1 MLEDFKDLERGIK
14 GASDKEEKDMFI
26 DLLKDD
32 IKEADGKVDAETQKL
47 IDKLKE
53 MYLGA
58 EKKETP
64 MEKEK
69 EPLKPKAKPKPK
81 ARKKTT
87 PEQKAQNKV
96 KVQNATGKSI
106 EECKEILAKYEA
118 LRGKTTQKDKQR
130 VDKLK
135 EEDKIIDG
143 TNVKTADA
151 ITETTAKQVP
161 KKIKQEVDA
170 IEKEAEKEAKEEV
183 NPKGKTKAEVKKEVE
198 EVKIEKIEEKV
209 KDMTKDLAD
218 KSSELIKAMSK
229 TISDLSPSKDEVRKF
244 LLDIRG
250 QVDVLLKAYKFGG
263 AVQSYNVP
271 WMGGQPM
278 PSYAK
283 GGKFADGGKF
293 KVGDVVEMTDKNKKF
308 GFNSDYYI
316 VEDKVGYDEKDFLIS
331 DVKKRES
338 YVWGEDAFERKLN
351 TYSKGG
357 KFADGGKVN
366 KNIALTIIE
375 QMGGVRRL
383 NMFTGAKNFVAL
395 SNGVSFRIGNKSI
408 NYVKIT
414 LNGKD
419 LYDLTFGLIR
429 SGKLVN
435 KKEYNDVFND
445 QLKSVFE
452 ESTGMYLSFAKGG
465 ELLDGGMVNNN
476 EEYFSYFEYVAKY
489 GGLQDT
495 IYDVKI
501 GINKDEEFGGELV
514 ADYDEITI
522 NDIKEMF
529 GNQIAQR
536 VANGYGRD
544 YVDGDYR
551 SKVIF
556 VNDGL
561 YKKGGKID
569 EIISSD
575 LYHQLRDKDMFKL
588 LFSTKPKMRKLFNPK
603 NTNGLD
609 TERPYGISI
618 RYGRDIYKYNY
629 PIQEYRDDDFETAKK
644 IIASFYNEKY
654 SKGGKFADG
663 GEVIKGFNPK
673 DFSLQEIDSKLLSKA
688 IFLQWLREGDST
700 YSADKRDVVWNGR
713 QSSTKWN
720 AIKNKR
726 FTMSDYGQV
735 SMDKG
740 SENLYFTV
748 IIYELDGYD
757 PMELQMYSKDNH
769 SDLKSFANSF
779 ISKMAKGGSTYG
791 GDGEEYIYPSEEERI
806 DEMAKHWN
814 SEGWASSSVSKQGD
828 DGEFFDKIGVDSDK
842 VGITSQTG
850 NDIIYYDVNRPSYF
864 NRDFAKGGKFADGG
878 KVLMEISTHKAVR
891 NGDKIDIIS
900 KGIEIDDLK
909 FNDEKLYSIPYEN
922 IDDLLPIFDGLE
934 ENNRINLS
942 EYEYK
947 KGGKLPRK
955 KGLGWKRDRERISQ
969 EPHEQAYKSKRK
981 GNYSSFEMGGKTMI
995 DEEFSNVPEELEEVF
1010 GMYNEDED
1018 SYSEMKRLKAIANQR
1033 GYDFDYGLDGE
1044 PTEFWE
1050 INKMAKGGEVKDEYK
1065 DFFKRYEENEENN
1078 YHTENAIMLV
1088 SEFGTADEL
1097 KRLMEIQQMHE
1108 NQGYL
1113 TVEQSREQYEIQKP
1127 YYRQMFAKGG
1137 RTTRAIN
1144 QDRAR
1149 LSKEKH
1155 EQTYLPK
1162 RKGDYSSFDKGGQ
1175 TYAEGNK
1182 FKNNDRAKVRIKDN
1196 VKGTQWY
1203 SENEEYEVFR
1213 WMGDWA
1219 LANDDLNR
1227 GIKSTDAIVIERY
1240 SEGGKTDFIQDAVDS
1255 PNFREG
1261 AFTRKAEARGMSTD
1275 AFMNQV
1281 LHSPNLYDERTRKQ
1295 AQFMKNAFND

>member
-1 MLEDFKDLERGIK
+1 MSKENLLLIEEVLDAEKSKEDRQIILEGLKDQIK
-14 GASDKEEKDMFI
+14 EFEKDADADFQEEI
-26 DLLKDD
+26 DRVKSKFG
-32 IKEADGKVDAETQKL
+32 IG
-47 IDKLKE
+47 
-53 MYLGA
+53 GA
-58 EKKETP
+58 KKKETP
-64 MEKEK
+64 TVEKKPTVENKAEVKFYENKIKSLESEAQQLKMSRTNASSDEARFIYDRKIRENKEILSNTKILLKAEK
-69 EPLKPKAKPKPK
+69 GTAPKPKATPKAKATPKPK

-135 EEDKIIDG
+135 DEDKIIDG

-198 EVKIEKIEEKV
+198 EIKIEKIEEKV

-283 GGKFADGGKF
+283 GGKVEFETKLIKGYADELKDYTHFAIHKPTNSIAGNWDYKEYDKEELMENKDDYFFMDLKDDHEGNVDRF
-293 KVGDVVEMTDKNKKF
+293 KKSDFAIITRSGLKNK
-308 GFNSDYYI
+308 GID
-316 VEDKVGYDEKDFLIS
+316 
-331 DVKKRES
+331 
-338 YVWGEDAFERKLN
+338 LN
-351 TYSKGG
+351 
-357 KFADGGKVN
+357 
-366 KNIALTIIE
+366 
-375 QMGGVRRL
+375 
-383 NMFTGAKNFVAL
+383 
-395 SNGVSFRIGNKSI
+395 
-408 NYVKIT
+408 NY
-414 LNGKD
+414 
-419 LYDLTFGLIR
+419 
-429 SGKLVN
+429 
-435 KKEYNDVFND
+435 DVFNG
-445 QLKSVFE
+445 Q
-452 ESTGMYLSFAKGG
+452 
-465 ELLDGGMVNNN
+465 
-476 EEYFSYFEYVAKY
+476 KY
-489 GGLQDT
+489 
-495 IYDVKI
+495 
-501 GINKDEEFGGELV
+501 
-514 ADYDEITI
+514 A
-522 NDIKEMF
+522 
-529 GNQIAQR
+529 
-536 VANGYGRD
+536 
-544 YVDGDYR
+544 
-551 SKVIF
+551 
-556 VNDGL
+556 
-561 YKKGGKID
+561 KGGKID

-575 LYHQLRDKDMFKL
+575 LYQQLRDKDMFKL

-603 NTNGLD
+603 NTNSLG
-609 TERPYGISI
+609 TESPYGIAI
-618 RYGRDIYKYNY
+618 GEGRDIYKYNY

-644 IIASFYNEKY
+644 IIASFYNEK
-654 SKGGKFADG
+654 
-663 GEVIKGFNPK
+663 
-673 DFSLQEIDSKLLSKA
+673 
-688 IFLQWLREGDST
+688 
-700 YSADKRDVVWNGR
+700 
-713 QSSTKWN
+713 
-720 AIKNKR
+720 
-726 FTMSDYGQV
+726 
-735 SMDKG
+735 
-740 SENLYFTV
+740 
-748 IIYELDGYD
+748 
-757 PMELQMYSKDNH
+757 
-769 SDLKSFANSF
+769 
-779 ISKMAKGGSTYG
+779 
-791 GDGEEYIYPSEEERI
+791 
-806 DEMAKHWN
+806 
-814 SEGWASSSVSKQGD
+814 
-828 DGEFFDKIGVDSDK
+828 
-842 VGITSQTG
+842 
-850 NDIIYYDVNRPSYF
+850 
-864 NRDFAKGGKFADGG
+864 FAKGGKFADGG

-1010 GMYNEDED
+1010 GMYNEDEET
-1018 SYSEMKRLKAIANQR
+1018 YSEMKRLKGIANQR

-1162 RKGDYSSFDKGGQ
+1162 RKGDYSSFDKGGKTNWVQ
-1175 TYAEGNK
+1175 DVVDNPS
-1182 FKNNDRAKVRIKDN
+1182 FKED
-1196 VKGTQWY
+1196 
-1203 SENEEYEVFR
+1203 
-1213 WMGDWA
+1213 
-1219 LANDDLNR
+1219 
-1227 GIKSTDAIVIERY
+1227 
-1240 SEGGKTDFIQDAVDS
+1240 
-1255 PNFREG
+1255 

>member
-1 MLEDFKDLERGIK
+1 MSKENLLLIEEVLDAEKSKEDRQIILEGLKDQIK
-14 GASDKEEKDMFI
+14 EFEKDADADFQEEI
-26 DLLKDD
+26 DRVKSKFG
-32 IKEADGKVDAETQKL
+32 IG
-47 IDKLKE
+47 
-53 MYLGA
+53 GA
-58 EKKETP
+58 KKKTT
-64 MEKEK
+64 
-69 EPLKPKAKPKPK
+69 PKPK
-81 ARKKTT
+81 ATPKAKARAKTT
-87 PEQKAQNKV
+87 PEQKAKNRE
-96 KVQNATGKSI
+96 KVQNATGKTI

-130 VDKLK
+130 VEKLK
-135 EEDKIIDG
+135 DEDKIIDG

-283 GGKFADGGKF
+283 GGKVEFETKLIKGYADELKDYTHFAIHKPTNSIAGNWDYKEYDKEELMENKDDYFFMDLKDDHEGNVDRFKKSDFAIITRSGLKNKGIDLNNYDVFNGQKYAKGGKIDEIISSDLYQQLRDKDMF
-293 KVGDVVEMTDKNKKF
+293 KLLFSTKPKM
-308 GFNSDYYI
+308 
-316 VEDKVGYDEKDFLIS
+316 
-331 DVKKRES
+331 
-338 YVWGEDAFERKLN
+338 RKLFNPKN
-351 TYSKGG
+351 TNSLGTESPYGIAIGEGRDIYKYNYPIQEYRDDDFETAKKIIASFYNEKFAKGG
-357 KFADGGKVN
+357 KFADGGMVN
-366 KNIALTIIE
+366 
-375 QMGGVRRL
+375 
-383 NMFTGAKNFVAL
+383 
-395 SNGVSFRIGNKSI
+395 SNG
-408 NYVKIT
+408 
-414 LNGKD
+414 
-419 LYDLTFGLIR
+419 
-429 SGKLVN
+429 
-435 KKEYNDVFND
+435 EH
-445 QLKSVFE
+445 
-452 ESTGMYLSFAKGG
+452 
-465 ELLDGGMVNNN
+465 
-476 EEYFSYFEYVAKY
+476 FSYFEYVAKDDY
-489 GGLQDT
+489 LQDT

-561 YKKGGKID
+561 YK
-569 EIISSD
+569 
-575 LYHQLRDKDMFKL
+575 
-588 LFSTKPKMRKLFNPK
+588 
-603 NTNGLD
+603 
-609 TERPYGISI
+609 
-618 RYGRDIYKYNY
+618 
-629 PIQEYRDDDFETAKK
+629 
-644 IIASFYNEKY
+644 
-654 SKGGKFADG
+654 
-663 GEVIKGFNPK
+663 
-673 DFSLQEIDSKLLSKA
+673 
-688 IFLQWLREGDST
+688 
-700 YSADKRDVVWNGR
+700 
-713 QSSTKWN
+713 
-720 AIKNKR
+720 
-726 FTMSDYGQV
+726 
-735 SMDKG
+735 
-740 SENLYFTV
+740 
-748 IIYELDGYD
+748 
-757 PMELQMYSKDNH
+757 
-769 SDLKSFANSF
+769 
-779 ISKMAKGGSTYG
+779 
-791 GDGEEYIYPSEEERI
+791 
-806 DEMAKHWN
+806 
-814 SEGWASSSVSKQGD
+814 
-828 DGEFFDKIGVDSDK
+828 
-842 VGITSQTG
+842 
-850 NDIIYYDVNRPSYF
+850 
-864 NRDFAKGGKFADGG
+864 KGGKFADGG

-1010 GMYNEDED
+1010 GMYNEDEET
-1018 SYSEMKRLKAIANQR
+1018 YSEMKRLKAIANQR

-1050 INKMAKGGEVKDEYK
+1050 INKMAKGGKIAQIDEILSSTDDSKKYRKLANIRGKLLHKIRLNDNDVK
-1065 DFFKRYEENEENN
+1065 
-1078 YHTENAIMLV
+1078 
-1088 SEFGTADEL
+1088 
-1097 KRLMEIQQMHE
+1097 
-1108 NQGYL
+1108 YL
-1113 TVEQSREQYEIQKP
+1113 EDNGIDTYS
-1127 YYRQMFAKGG
+1127 FAKGG
-1137 RTTRAIN
+1137 KTWV
-1144 QDRAR
+1144 QD
-1149 LSKEKH
+1149 
-1155 EQTYLPK
+1155 
-1162 RKGDYSSFDKGGQ
+1162 
-1175 TYAEGNK
+1175 
-1182 FKNNDRAKVRIKDN
+1182 V
-1196 VKGTQWY
+1196 
-1203 SENEEYEVFR
+1203 
-1213 WMGDWA
+1213 
-1219 LANDDLNR
+1219 
-1227 GIKSTDAIVIERY
+1227 
-1240 SEGGKTDFIQDAVDS
+1240 VDS